1 MILTKEHHEFI
12 DLYLEGRNITE
23 ISKVLNKS
31 RQTLYTWLKY
41 EAVQVEIENRKSTI
55 RKEAKDKI
63 NMFLNTCVDEM
74 KDLAL
79 NSTDQ
84 RVKLQALK
92 YLLDRSLGTPTAEK
106 NDTVVV
112 DDSSKEKDTDALKK
126 EFDELKK
133 LQVVK

>member
-1 MILTKEHHEFI
+1 MILTKEHYEFI

-41 EAVQVEIENRKSTI
+41 EGVQVEIENRKSTI

-74 KDLAL
+74 KELAL

-84 RVKLQALK
+84 RVKLQAIK
-92 YLLDRSLGTPTAEK
+92 YLMDRALGTPTATKEDTIVSNGDDK
-106 NDTVVV
+106 NNDDTLEERLNKISKMTVV
-112 DDSSKEKDTDALKK
+112 K
-126 EFDELKK
+126 
-133 LQVVK
+133 

>member
-1 MILTKEHHEFI
+1 MILTKEHYEFI

-74 KDLAL
+74 KELAL

-92 YLLDRSLGTPTAEK
+92 YLLDRALGTPTATKEDTPLSNDDK
-106 NDTVVV
+106 N
-112 DDSSKEKDTDALKK
+112 KDTNTLKK
-126 EFDELKK
+126 ELEDIK